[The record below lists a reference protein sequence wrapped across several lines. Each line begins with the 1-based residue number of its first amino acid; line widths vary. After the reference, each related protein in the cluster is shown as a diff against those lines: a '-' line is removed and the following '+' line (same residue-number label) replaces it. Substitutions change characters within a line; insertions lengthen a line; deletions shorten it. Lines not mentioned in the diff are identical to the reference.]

1 MLNYNNFITYCN
13 TFYTLATK
21 LIIHM
26 NRVLLLL
33 FLVIFMPKTN
43 AQEYFPNNESV
54 QNKNNNY
61 VVFTN
66 AKIYVTPTQIIE
78 KGSLLIQNGKVIGA
92 GNNISIPKNCT
103 TINLEGKSIYPSFID
118 IYTDFGIEKPTNNPN
133 PGRGMLYDSKREGF
147 YWNENIRP
155 EVNAYESFKYDP
167 TKAAELLKAGF
178 GVVGTHVQDGI
189 ARGTGALIALNNNE
203 KGNRL
208 LSNKITNHFGFTR
221 SVATNQAYPS
231 SLMGMMALLRQM
243 YLDENW
249 YKNGNSKTKDLSL
262 EALISNKNLIQIFTT
277 EDKLNSLR
285 ASKLGKE
292 FGLNFVLKGSG
303 NEFERMEEI
312 KKTNSKFIIPI
323 NFPEA
328 YDVSNPYQADQMD
341 LSTLRFWNQA
351 PSNLKVLSENNI
363 EFALTTDKLKKLE
376 DFRTN
381 LLKAIKYGFDKTK
394 ALEALTTIPASILG
408 KSTEIGSLKN
418 GSFANFV
425 ITSGEIFNEKTI
437 LYENWVQGTKFVVND
452 ITAKDIRG
460 NYDLTIEN
468 DSYKWKIDGE
478 IATPK
483 SEITTADKKKVNS
496 KLSVANNWITVLVK
510 SKDTIKA
517 SFSRLTGFVENTQN
531 LSGKAILPNGTEVK
545 WSAVKTSPYA
555 AVIDST
561 KVEKP
566 NVIPVTFPNIAF
578 GNAQKPTQQTLLFK
592 NTTVW
597 TNEKEGI
604 LQETDVLVKN
614 GKIAAIGKNIS
625 DATATIIDAKGK
637 HLTSGIIDEHSH
649 IAISKGVNEGG
660 HNSSAEVTI
669 QDVVNSEDINIY
681 RDLAGGVTISQLLH
695 GSANA
700 IGGSSAIVKWKWGLA
715 PEELLYKNQPKFI
728 KFALGENPKQAN
740 WGNTNPSRF
749 PQSRMGVEQVFV
761 DYFQRAKEYDE
772 SWKKYNSNSK
782 KDKAKAPRV
791 DLELQTIAEILN
803 KERFITCHS
812 YVQSEILMLMN
823 VTDKF
828 NFKVNTFTHILEG
841 YKVADKMKEH
851 GVGAS
856 TFSDW
861 WAYKFE
867 VNDAIPYNGAIMH
880 NEGLVVAFN
889 SDDAEMSRRLNQ
901 EAAKAVKYGNVP
913 EEEAWKF
920 VTLNPAKLLHI
931 DDKVGSIKVG
941 KDADIVLWNNNPL
954 SIYAKAEKTLIEG
967 VVYYDIQKDEAQRVA
982 VANERNEL
990 IRQLLQEKNKG
1001 MITQEPIKTSKKEY
1015 HCDTL
1020 EQ

>member
-1 MLNYNNFITYCN
+1 M
-13 TFYTLATK
+13 
-21 LIIHM
+21 
-26 NRVLLLL
+26 
-33 FLVIFMPKTN
+33 
-43 AQEYFPNNESV
+43 
-54 QNKNNNY
+54 
-61 VVFTN
+61 
-66 AKIYVTPTQIIE
+66 
-78 KGSLLIQNGKVIGA
+78 
-92 GNNISIPKNCT
+92 
-103 TINLEGKSIYPSFID
+103 
-118 IYTDFGIEKPTNNPN
+118 
-133 PGRGMLYDSKREGF
+133 YDTKREGY
-147 YWNENIRP
+147 YWNENIRS
-155 EVNAYESFKYDP
+155 EVNAYENFKYDQ
-167 TKAAELLKAGF
+167 TKAEELLKIGF

-189 ARGTGALIALNNNE
+189 ARGTGTLIALNNSD
-203 KGNRL
+203 KSVRL
-208 LSNKITNHFGFTR
+208 LSNKISNHFGFTR
-221 SVATNQAYPS
+221 SVTTNQSYPS

-249 YKNGNSKTKDLSL
+249 YKSGNSKTKDLSL
-262 EALISNKNLIQIFTT
+262 EALITNEKLVQIFTT

-292 FGLNFVLKGSG
+292 FGLNYVLKGSG

-351 PSNLKVLSENNI
+351 PSNLKVLADNNI

-408 KSTEIGSLKN
+408 KSNEIGNLRN
-418 GSFANFV
+418 GNYANFV
-425 ITSGEIFNEKTI
+425 ITSGEIFDEKTI

-478 IATPK
+478 IAAPK
-483 SEITTADKKKVNS
+483 SEITMADKKKVNS
-496 KLSVANNWITVLVK
+496 KISVANNWITALVK
-510 SKDTIKA
+510 SKDTISA
-517 SFSRLTGFVENTQN
+517 SFTRLTGFVENTQN
-531 LSGKAILPNGTEVK
+531 LSGKAILPNGNEVK
-545 WSAVKTSPYA
+545 WSATRTSPFV
-555 AVIDST
+555 AVKDTT

-566 NVIPVTFPNIAF
+566 NVIPVTFPNMAF
-578 GNAQKPTQQTLLFK
+578 GNIQKPTQQSLLFK
-592 NTTVW
+592 NATVW

-614 GKIAAIGKNIS
+614 GKIASIGKNIS
-625 DATATIIDAKGK
+625 DDSATTIDAKGK

-669 QDVVNSEDINIY
+669 QDVVNSDDINIY
-681 RDLAGGVTISQLLH
+681 RELAGGVTTSQLLH

-700 IGGSSAIVKWKWGLA
+700 IGGRSAIVKWKWGLA

-740 WGNTNPSRF
+740 WGNVNPSRF
-749 PQSRMGVEQVFV
+749 PQSRMGVEQVFI

-772 SWKKYNSNSK
+772 SWKKYNTNSK
-782 KDKAKAPRV
+782 KDKTKAPRV

-803 KERFITCHS
+803 KERFISCHS

-823 VTDKF
+823 VAEKF
-828 NFKVNTFTHILEG
+828 NFRVNTFTHILEG

-941 KDADIVLWNNNPL
+941 KDADLVLWNNNPL

-967 VVYYDIQKDEAQRVA
+967 IVYYDVQKDEAQRVA
-982 VANERNEL
+982 VAKEKNEL

-1001 MITQEPIKTSKKEY
+1001 MITQEPVKKEKKEY

-1020 EQ
+1020 EE

>member
-1 MLNYNNFITYCN
+1 MIDSIYSFAKQSNIL
-13 TFYTLATK
+13 
-21 LIIHM
+21 M
-26 NRVLLLL
+26 NRILLLL
-33 FLVIFMPKTN
+33 FLGVFIPKIS
-43 AQEYFPNNESV
+43 AQEYFPNNEGV

-118 IYTDFGIEKPTNNPN
+118 IYTDFGIEKPTNNSN
-133 PGRGMLYDSKREGF
+133 TGGLLYDTKREGF

-155 EVNAYESFKYDP
+155 EVNAYENFKYDQ
-167 TKAAELLKAGF
+167 TKATELLKAGF

-189 ARGTGALIALNNNE
+189 ARGTGTLIALNNSDRS
-203 KGNRL
+203 NRL

-243 YLDENW
+243 YLDKNW

-262 EALISNKNLIQIFTT
+262 EALINNEKLVQIFTT

-292 FGLNFVLKGSG
+292 FGLNYVLKGAG
-303 NEFERMEEI
+303 NEFERIEEI

-351 PSNLKVLSENNI
+351 PTNLKVLSDNNI

-408 KSTEIGSLKN
+408 KSAEIGSLKN

-425 ITSGEIFNEKTI
+425 ITSGPIFDEKTI
-437 LYENWVQGTKFVVND
+437 LYENWVQGTKFVVNN
-452 ITAKDIRG
+452 INIKDIRG
-460 NYDLTIEN
+460 NYDLIIEN

-478 IATPK
+478 IAAPK
-483 SEITTADKKKVNS
+483 SEITTANNKKISS
-496 KLSVANNWITVLVK
+496 KLVVANNWITALVK
-510 SKDTIKA
+510 SKDTIKT
-517 SFSRLTGFVENTQN
+517 SFTRLTGFIENTQT
-531 LSGKAILPNGTEVK
+531 LSGKAILPNGTEIK
-545 WSAVKTSPYA
+545 WSATKTSPFV
-555 AVIDST
+555 AVIDSS

-578 GNAQKPTQQTLLFK
+578 GNTQKPAQQNILFK
-592 NTTVW
+592 NATVW

-625 DATATIIDAKGK
+625 DASATSIDAKGK

-681 RDLAGGVTISQLLH
+681 RELAGGVTISQLLH

-700 IGGSSAIVKWKWGLA
+700 IGGRSAIVKWKWGLS

-740 WGNTNPSRF
+740 WGNVNPTRF
-749 PQSRMGVEQVFV
+749 PQSRMGVEQVFT

-772 SWKKYNSNSK
+772 AWKKYNSNSK
-782 KDKAKAPRV
+782 KDKTKAPRV
-791 DLELQTIAEILN
+791 DLELQTIAEIIN
-803 KERFITCHS
+803 KERFISCHS

-823 VTDKF
+823 VAEKF
-828 NFKVNTFTHILEG
+828 NFRVNTFTHILEG
-841 YKVADKMKEH
+841 YKVADRMKEH

-856 TFSDW
+856 TFADW

-880 NEGLVVAFN
+880 NEGLVVAYN

-901 EAAKAVKYGNVP
+901 EAAKAVKYGNIP

-941 KDADIVLWNNNPL
+941 KDADVVLWNNNPL

-967 VVYYDIQKDEAQRVA
+967 VVYYDAQKDEAQRVA
-982 VANERNEL
+982 VANEKNEL

-1001 MITQEPIKTSKKEY
+1001 MITQEPIKAAKKEY

>member
-1 MLNYNNFITYCN
+1 
-13 TFYTLATK
+13 
-21 LIIHM
+21 M
-26 NRVLLLL
+26 NKILLLL
-33 FLVIFMPKTN
+33 ILGIFIPTIN

-54 QNKNNNY
+54 QNKNNNFI
-61 VVFTN
+61 VFTN

-92 GNNISIPKNCT
+92 GINISIPKNCT

-118 IYTDFGIEKPTNNPN
+118 IYTDFGIEKPKSNPN
-133 PGRGMLYDSKREGF
+133 PGRGMLYDTKREGY
-147 YWNENIRP
+147 YWNENIRS
-155 EVNAYESFKYDP
+155 EVNAYENFKYDQ
-167 TKAAELLKAGF
+167 TKAEELLKIGF

-189 ARGTGALIALNNNE
+189 ARGTGTLIALNNTD
-203 KGNRL
+203 KSIRL
-208 LSNKITNHFGFTR
+208 LSNKISNHFGFTR
-221 SVATNQAYPS
+221 SVTTNQSYPS

-262 EALISNKNLIQIFTT
+262 EALINNEKLVQIFTA

-292 FGLNFVLKGSG
+292 FGVNYVLKGLG
-303 NEFERMEEI
+303 NEFERIEEI
-312 KKTNSKFIIPI
+312 KNTNAKFIIPI

-351 PSNLKVLSENNI
+351 PTNLKVLSDNKI

-408 KSTEIGSLKN
+408 KSGEIGSLAT

-425 ITSGEIFNEKTI
+425 ITSGEIFDVKTV
-437 LYENWVQGTKFVVND
+437 LYENWVQGSKFVIND
-452 ITAKDIRG
+452 INAKDIRG
-460 NYDLTIEN
+460 SYDLTIEN
-468 DSYKWKIDGE
+468 DSYKWKIEGE
-478 IATPK
+478 IAAPK
-483 SEITTADKKKVNS
+483 SEITTISKKKVTS
-496 KLSVANNWITVLVK
+496 KLSVANNWISALVK
-510 SKDTIKA
+510 SKDSVNL
-517 SFSRLTGFVENTQN
+517 SFTRLMGFIENTQN
-531 LSGKAILPNGTEVK
+531 LSGKAILPNGNEVK
-545 WSAVKTSPYA
+545 WSATKTSPFVVVKDTA
-555 AVIDST
+555 

-566 NVIPVTFPNIAF
+566 NVIPVTFPNIGF
-578 GNAQKPTQQTLLFK
+578 GNTKKPTQETIVFK
-592 NTTVW
+592 NATVW

-625 DATATIIDAKGK
+625 DASATVIDAKGK

-649 IAISKGVNEGG
+649 IAISRGVNEGG

-669 QDVVNSEDINIY
+669 EDVVNSEDINIY
-681 RDLAGGVTISQLLH
+681 RELAGGVTISQLLH

-700 IGGSSAIVKWKWGLA
+700 IGGRSAIVKWKWGLA

-728 KFALGENPKQAN
+728 KFALGENPKQSN
-740 WGNTNPSRF
+740 WGNVNPTRF
-749 PQSRMGVEQVFV
+749 PQSRMGVEQLFV

-772 SWKKYNSNSK
+772 AWKKYNSNSK
-782 KDKAKAPRV
+782 KDKNKAPRV
-791 DLELQTIAEILN
+791 DLELKTIAEIIN
-803 KERFITCHS
+803 KERFISCHS

-823 VTDKF
+823 VAEKF

-841 YKVADKMKEH
+841 YKVADRMKEH

-901 EAAKAVKYGNVP
+901 EAAKAMKYGNVP

-941 KDADIVLWNNNPL
+941 KDADIVLWNNHPL

-967 VVYYDIQKDEAQRVA
+967 VVYFDIQKDEAQRLA
-982 VANERNEL
+982 VANEKNEL
-990 IRQLLQEKNKG
+990 IRQLLLEKNKG
-1001 MITQEPIKTSKKEY
+1001 MITQEPIKREKKEY

-1020 EQ
+1020 EE

>member
-1 MLNYNNFITYCN
+1 
-13 TFYTLATK
+13 
-21 LIIHM
+21 M
-26 NRVLLLL
+26 NKILLLL
-33 FLVIFMPKTN
+33 ILGIFIPTIN

-54 QNKNNNY
+54 QNKNNNFI
-61 VVFTN
+61 VFTN

-92 GNNISIPKNCT
+92 GINISIPKNCT

-118 IYTDFGIEKPTNNPN
+118 IYTDFGIEKPKSNPN
-133 PGRGMLYDSKREGF
+133 PGRGMLYDTKREGY
-147 YWNENIRP
+147 YWNENIRS
-155 EVNAYESFKYDP
+155 EVNAYENFKYDQ
-167 TKAAELLKAGF
+167 TKAEELLKIGF

-189 ARGTGALIALNNNE
+189 ARGTGTLIALNNTD
-203 KGNRL
+203 KSIRL
-208 LSNKITNHFGFTR
+208 LSNKISNHFGFTR
-221 SVATNQAYPS
+221 SVTTNQSYPS

-262 EALISNKNLIQIFTT
+262 EALINNEKLVQIFTA

-292 FGLNFVLKGSG
+292 FGVNYVLKGLG
-303 NEFERMEEI
+303 NEFERIEEI
-312 KKTNSKFIIPI
+312 KNTNAKFIIPI

-351 PSNLKVLSENNI
+351 PTNLKVLSDNKI

-408 KSTEIGSLKN
+408 KSGEIGSLAT

-425 ITSGEIFNEKTI
+425 ITSGEIFDQKTV
-437 LYENWVQGTKFVVND
+437 LYENWVQGSKFVIND
-452 ITAKDIRG
+452 INAKDIRG
-460 NYDLTIEN
+460 SYDLTIEN

-478 IATPK
+478 ITAPK
-483 SEITTADKKKVNS
+483 SEITTANKKKVTS
-496 KLSVANNWITVLVK
+496 KLSVANNWISALVK
-510 SKDTIKA
+510 SKDSVNL
-517 SFSRLTGFVENTQN
+517 SFTRLMGFIENTQN
-531 LSGKAILPNGTEVK
+531 LSGKAILPNGNEVQ
-545 WSAVKTSPYA
+545 WSATKTSPFVA
-555 AVIDST
+555 IKDTT

-566 NVIPVTFPNIAF
+566 NVIPVTFPNIGF
-578 GNAQKPTQQTLLFK
+578 GNTKKPTQETIVFK
-592 NTTVW
+592 NATVW

-604 LQETDVLVKN
+604 LKETDVLVKN

-625 DATATIIDAKGK
+625 DASATVIDAKGK

-649 IAISKGVNEGG
+649 IAISRGVNEGG

-669 QDVVNSEDINIY
+669 EDVVNSEDINIY
-681 RDLAGGVTISQLLH
+681 RELAGGVTISQLLH

-700 IGGSSAIVKWKWGLA
+700 IGGRSAIVKWKWGLA

-728 KFALGENPKQAN
+728 KFALGENPKQSN
-740 WGNTNPSRF
+740 WGNVNPTRF
-749 PQSRMGVEQVFV
+749 PQSRMGVEQLFV

-772 SWKKYNSNSK
+772 AWKKYNSNSK
-782 KDKAKAPRV
+782 KDKNKAPRV
-791 DLELQTIAEILN
+791 DLELKTIAEIIN
-803 KERFITCHS
+803 KERFISCHS

-823 VTDKF
+823 VAEKF

-841 YKVADKMKEH
+841 YKVADRMKEH

-901 EAAKAVKYGNVP
+901 EAAKAMKYGNVP

-941 KDADIVLWNNNPL
+941 KDADIVLWNNHPM

-967 VVYYDIQKDEAQRVA
+967 VVYFDIQKDEAQRLA
-982 VANERNEL
+982 VANEKNEL
-990 IRQLLQEKNKG
+990 IRQLLLEKNKG
-1001 MITQEPIKTSKKEY
+1001 MITQEPIKREKKEY

-1020 EQ
+1020 EE

>member
-1 MLNYNNFITYCN
+1 
-13 TFYTLATK
+13 
-21 LIIHM
+21 M
-26 NRVLLLL
+26 NKILLLL
-33 FLVIFMPKTN
+33 ILGIFIPTIN

-54 QNKNNNY
+54 QNKNNNFI
-61 VVFTN
+61 VFTN

-92 GNNISIPKNCT
+92 GINISIPKNCT

-118 IYTDFGIEKPTNNPN
+118 IYTDFGIEKPKSNPN
-133 PGRGMLYDSKREGF
+133 PGRGMLYDTKREGY
-147 YWNENIRP
+147 YWNENIRS
-155 EVNAYESFKYDP
+155 EVNAYENFKYDQ
-167 TKAAELLKAGF
+167 TKAEELLKIGF

-189 ARGTGALIALNNNE
+189 ARGTGTLIALNNTD
-203 KGNRL
+203 KSIRL
-208 LSNKITNHFGFTR
+208 LSNKISNHFGFTR
-221 SVATNQAYPS
+221 SVTTNQSYPS

-262 EALISNKNLIQIFTT
+262 EALINNEKLVQIFTA

-292 FGLNFVLKGSG
+292 FGVNYVLKGLG
-303 NEFERMEEI
+303 NEFERIEEI
-312 KKTNSKFIIPI
+312 KNTNAKFIIPI

-351 PSNLKVLSENNI
+351 PTNLKVLSDNKI

-408 KSTEIGSLKN
+408 KSGEIGSLAT

-425 ITSGEIFNEKTI
+425 ITSGEIFDVKTV
-437 LYENWVQGTKFVVND
+437 LYENWVQGSKFVIND
-452 ITAKDIRG
+452 INAKDIRG
-460 NYDLTIEN
+460 SYDLTIEN

-478 IATPK
+478 ITAPK
-483 SEITTADKKKVNS
+483 SEITTANKKKVTS
-496 KLSVANNWITVLVK
+496 KLSVANNWISALVK
-510 SKDTIKA
+510 SKDSVNL
-517 SFSRLTGFVENTQN
+517 SFTRLMGFIENTQN
-531 LSGKAILPNGTEVK
+531 LSGKAILPNGNEVQ
-545 WSAVKTSPYA
+545 WSATKTSPFVA
-555 AVIDST
+555 IKDTA

-566 NVIPVTFPNIAF
+566 NVIPVTFPNIGF
-578 GNAQKPTQQTLLFK
+578 GNTKKPTQETIVFK
-592 NTTVW
+592 NATVW

-625 DATATIIDAKGK
+625 DASATVIDAKGK

-649 IAISKGVNEGG
+649 IAISRGVNEGG

-669 QDVVNSEDINIY
+669 EDVVNSEDINIY
-681 RDLAGGVTISQLLH
+681 RELAGGVTISQLLH

-700 IGGSSAIVKWKWGLA
+700 IGGRSAIVKWKWGLA

-728 KFALGENPKQAN
+728 KFALGENPKQSN
-740 WGNTNPSRF
+740 WGNVNPTRF
-749 PQSRMGVEQVFV
+749 PQSRMGVEQLFV

-772 SWKKYNSNSK
+772 AWKKYNSNSK
-782 KDKAKAPRV
+782 KDKNKAPRV
-791 DLELQTIAEILN
+791 DLELKTIAEIIN
-803 KERFITCHS
+803 KERFISCHS

-823 VTDKF
+823 VAEKF

-841 YKVADKMKEH
+841 YKVADRMKEH

-901 EAAKAVKYGNVP
+901 EAAKAMKYGNVP

-941 KDADIVLWNNNPL
+941 KDADIVLWNNHPM

-967 VVYYDIQKDEAQRVA
+967 VVYFDIQKDEAQRLA
-982 VANERNEL
+982 VANEKNEL
-990 IRQLLQEKNKG
+990 IRQLLLEKNKG
-1001 MITQEPIKTSKKEY
+1001 MITQEPIKREKKEY

-1020 EQ
+1020 EE